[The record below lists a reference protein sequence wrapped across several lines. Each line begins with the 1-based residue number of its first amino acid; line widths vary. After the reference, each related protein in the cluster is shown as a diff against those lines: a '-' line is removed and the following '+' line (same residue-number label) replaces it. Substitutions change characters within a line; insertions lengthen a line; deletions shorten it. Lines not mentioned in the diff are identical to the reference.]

1 MYCVNCGKELSN
13 DAKFCPECG
22 QQTGV
27 QPQQQAQTVII
38 QMPRQPKSRA
48 IAVVLCVFFGYLGLH
63 KFYLGSNKTGFLFLT
78 GGIIAIF
85 VYLLNLPPLTLI
97 PSLILGCALLV
108 DLVLLLI
115 KERI

>member
-1 MYCVNCGKELSN
+1 MTYCKNCGCQINEP
-13 DAKFCPECG
+13 AKFCQECG
-22 QQTGV
+22 K
-27 QPQQQAQTVII
+27 PLDKKINKWI
-38 QMPRQPKSRA
+38 A
-48 IAVVLCVFFGYLGLH
+48 IVLLLLFGYLGLH

-85 VYLLNLPPLTLI
+85 VYLLNLQTLTLI
-97 PSLILGCALLV
+97 HSLILMCELLV